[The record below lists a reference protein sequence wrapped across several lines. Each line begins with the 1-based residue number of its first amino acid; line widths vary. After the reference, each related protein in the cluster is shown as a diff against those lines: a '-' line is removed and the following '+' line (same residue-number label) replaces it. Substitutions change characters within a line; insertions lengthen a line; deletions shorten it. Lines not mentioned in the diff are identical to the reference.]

1 MKRQI
6 KLIGGKRKEHVCGE
20 KRGMRAEGQPQEKDL
35 SVDLVWGEKSR
46 GCDGGDEPKEEE
58 EE

>member
-1 MKRQI
+1 M
-6 KLIGGKRKEHVCGE
+6 CGE
-20 KRGMRAEGQPQEKDL
+20 KRGMRAEGQPQEEDL